1 MDGMENPVL
10 EPRSERIARYK
21 AERRRELAE
30 RFGNMEELPSKW
42 VRRDGKEVHDPATQ
56 AHRGTLNS
64 DGLSERLNG
73 RTRGVTNGLE
83 DPAESNHLRRQG
95 SPDSASMLS
104 GEGHLV
110 PLGHDAPQ
118 LHTRVSVGQLRSA
131 LLQQTGSGA
140 QPDKVCPDAGRAT
153 SSLDL
158 AVKPGSEGGRRRTR
172 RYLPGESGG
181 GRKTSERFRTQ
192 PITAN
197 EMEDSSGLLDAEE
210 EENCKADVKTDDR
223 AKMSVAAKMS
233 LFKELEKS
241 AAPEASAFLKP
252 RSGSVCHERRVR
264 RGNDHR
270 FLTQP
275 ITCEEIGAISAPK
288 PSPPVESESL
298 QVESAEDG
306 DESCKLSMSEKLAL
320 FNKLSL
326 PGKQESGPADGPPER
341 RRQKGARYRTQ
352 PITVEEVSLLQ
363 KGPIQLPAFSLS
375 PQLSDRQQASS
386 VNLKPS
392 EIRLSQ
398 PRSDAGP
405 VPGEPSGPTQ
415 QSPDSEPVLKG
426 ILKKS
431 CFGGSEWSRTE
442 GGQMDAP
449 SSHEQNGGGCEEAG
463 MQGRMR
469 STEQQEIRAPPRRQR
484 REASGVEGG
493 SLAAAPWRQRARA
506 RRETIACTPIRALPE
521 QDAPQEERPCQTVL
535 QEQLVSSVENS
546 SDTTGRV
553 QQQNEE
559 ESVRTMN
566 EETTAT
572 GHVQVTLVD
581 GTIKP
586 QEATDTSRS
595 KEETENLHGESVNL
609 QRWEPVF
616 ASVYS
621 SSTAQYIMC
630 FNQTNLSFE
639 AQEVSSPT
647 NNQVQLQW
655 RQKAKGVED
664 EVNEVE
670 EMNAEQERKEQEA
683 GRVAKRDLGSPESDR
698 NDTTHNRGHSTE
710 ATTCT
715 YEETSIQSVLEFE
728 ATQSSV
734 LSVAPHEAKEEMP
747 VDESNTFDGG
757 FYREPSPPS
766 ACALPPCGDVTA
778 AESEQDLGVLCQTN
792 TPILTSAVAE
802 HRRSVR
808 PSRRT
813 QGSRNPLRALA
824 AREDIRQDFMGERAN
839 TAAEES
845 TQAEKKSK
853 NSHSHLSGSEDITSS
868 SDITKSNPP
877 FSSLMLIH
885 IKGRRHVQVR
895 LVEPSVRLLNSGDC
909 FLLVTPEHCILW
921 SGEFANEQEKAKASE
936 LASSIQSQRDLG
948 CQASRVVHLEEG
960 LNCDS
965 SLAADFWSLLGGR
978 TQYRGASAEEEDEL
992 YERGVV
998 ESNCVYRLVENR
1010 LVPHEQAWASI
1021 PSVSLLGSSE
1031 ALVFDFGSEVYLWHG
1046 QDVSLSRRNIA
1057 LQLTHQV
1064 WVGAYDYSN
1073 CRVNP
1078 LDPTQCNPNS
1088 QSRGEG
1094 RPSWALFGCVSE
1106 HSETALFR
1114 EKFLDWTRGT
1124 GGVEEAA
1131 SVSKETQPIP
1141 VQSSQTPLPDSLSTC
1156 DVKALV
1162 SGQLLEG
1169 DGLVHNVLA
1178 GVDVQRG
1185 HGVITLEEGRQ
1196 MELKTVAVDTWHVQ
1210 EFDDS
1215 EIPVESTGQ
1224 LHEGDSYVIRWTY
1237 SINTVDKLNSPD
1249 ECTRGDG
1256 QNTAFFLWRGR
1267 HSSVSGRDTAAFLS
1281 IGMNNHEESQVV
1293 VPQGQEPPCFLQL
1306 FQGGLVIHKGKR
1318 EEVST
1323 NAEWRLFCV
1332 RGELPEEGSLLEVDC
1347 CCAGL
1352 RSRGCVVLLNS
1363 QQGVLYLW
1371 TGCKAQS
1378 SSREVSKRAVD
1389 HLTQM
1394 CPPELG
1400 LCKSSPVKVQVVEEG
1415 SEPADFWRAL
1425 GQKDRKAYDCM
1436 LQDPGKYNFTPRL
1449 FHLSASSGSFQAK
1462 ELQSPTRLPG
1472 LVMAMPF
1479 VQESLYSVPQP
1490 ALFLLDNRL
1499 EVYLWQRG
1507 QPEQTESTASAWS
1520 CWHDERRCAMQTT
1533 LQYCKE
1539 MNPRRPPQAYLIFE
1553 GLEPLTFTNVFPR
1566 WERSL
1571 GPHTQGE
1578 TGRVKLTLVQDALAQ
1593 LMKTQYPLEELLR
1606 SPLPDGVDP
1615 QRLEVYLSD
1624 QDFQTIL
1631 EMKRDEY
1638 ASLPDWKQIELKK
1651 SKGLL
1656 C

>member
-1 MDGMENPVL
+1 MDAMENPVL

-30 RFGNMEELPSKW
+30 RYGNMEELPSKW
-42 VRRDGKEVHDPATQ
+42 VRRDGKEVHDPVSQ

-64 DGLSERLNG
+64 DGLSERVNG
-73 RTRGVTNGLE
+73 RARGVTNGLE
-83 DPAESNHLRRQG
+83 ADAPAEANHLRRQG
-95 SPDSASMLS
+95 SQDSALLS
-104 GEGHLV
+104 GEGYLV
-110 PLGHDAPQ
+110 PLGLDAPQ

-140 QPDKVCPDAGRAT
+140 QPEKVCPDAGRAT

-172 RYLPGESGG
+172 RYLPGGSGG

-197 EMEDSSGLLDAEE
+197 EMEESSGLMDAEE
-210 EENCKADVKTDDR
+210 EENLKADVKTDDR

-233 LFKELEKS
+233 LFKELEKA

-275 ITCEEIGAISAPK
+275 ITCEEIVAISTPK
-288 PSPPVESESL
+288 PAPPVEPQSV
-298 QVESAEDG
+298 QAESAEDD

-326 PGKQESGPADGPPER
+326 PGRQGGGPADGPPER

-363 KGPIQLPAFSLS
+363 KGPVQLPAFSLS
-375 PQLSDRQQASS
+375 PHLSDRQQASS

-392 EIRLSQ
+392 ELRLSQ
-398 PRSDAGP
+398 PKPDTGP
-405 VPGEPSGPTQ
+405 EPGEPGGLTQ
-415 QSPDSEPVLKG
+415 QGLQRHDSEPGLRG

-431 CFGGSEWSRTE
+431 YSGGSEWSRTE
-442 GGQMDAP
+442 GGQTDAP
-449 SSHEQNGGGCEEAG
+449 FSYEQNGGGCEEAG
-463 MQGRMR
+463 MQGRME
-469 STEQQEIRAPPRRQR
+469 STERQDISVAPRRER
-484 REASGVEGG
+484 REASGEEGG
-493 SLAAAPWRQRARA
+493 SLTAAPWRQRART
-506 RRETIACTPIRALPE
+506 RRETIACTPIRALSE
-521 QDAPQEERPCQTVL
+521 QDTPREERNSRTKP
-535 QEQLVSSVENS
+535 QEQLVSSEEHRP
-546 SDTTGRV
+546 DTAART
-553 QQQNEE
+553 QQQDEE
-559 ESVRTMN
+559 ERVREMN
-566 EETTAT
+566 EETTAV
-572 GHVQVTLVD
+572 GHVQVTLEDDTV
-581 GTIKP
+581 KL
-586 QEATDTSRS
+586 QETTNTSRS
-595 KEETENLHGESVNL
+595 KEETEDLHVECVNP
-609 QRWEPVF
+609 QCWEPVF

-621 SSTAQYIMC
+621 SSTPQYIMC

-639 AQEVSSPT
+639 AQEVASPT
-647 NNQVQLQW
+647 KNQIQPQW

-664 EVNEVE
+664 DLQTDEAE
-670 EMNAEQERKEQEA
+670 EINTQQERNEQED
-683 GRVAKRDLGSPESDR
+683 GRMPKRGLGSPESDR
-698 NDTTHNRGHSTE
+698 NEASHNKRHSTE
-710 ATTCT
+710 APTCT
-715 YEETSIQSVLEFE
+715 HE
-728 ATQSSV
+728 APQSSP
-734 LSVAPHEAKEEMP
+734 LSVAPHEQKEDTP
-747 VDESNTFDGG
+747 VDESNTPDGG
-757 FYREPSPPS
+757 FYRDQSPPS
-766 ACALPPCGDVTA
+766 ACGPPPCGHVAST
-778 AESEQDLGVLCQTN
+778 ESEQDLGVLCQTN
-792 TPILTSAVAE
+792 TPMLTSAVAE

-824 AREDIRQDFMGERAN
+824 AREDIRQDYMGERVS
-839 TAAEES
+839 TATEERI
-845 TQAEKKSK
+845 QAEKKSK
-853 NSHSHLSGSEDITSS
+853 NSSVADPHLARSS
-868 SDITKSNPP
+868 SSESCPP

-895 LVEPSVRLLNSGDC
+895 LVEPSVRSLNSGDC
-909 FLLVTPEHCILW
+909 FLLVAPEHCILW

-936 LASSIQSQRDLG
+936 LASLIQSQGDLG
-948 CQASRVVHLEEG
+948 CQASQIVHLEEG
-960 LNCDS
+960 LNCDG

-992 YERGVV
+992 YECGVV
-998 ESNCVYRLVENR
+998 ESNCVYRLMENR

-1021 PSVSLLGSSE
+1021 PSTSLLGSTE

-1046 QDVSLSRRNIA
+1046 QDVSPSRRTVA

-1064 WVGAYDYSN
+1064 WAGAYDYSN

-1078 LDPTQCNPNS
+1078 LDPTQCNPS
-1088 QSRGEG
+1088 TPLRGEG

-1106 HSETALFR
+1106 HNETALFR
-1114 EKFLDWTRGT
+1114 EKFLDWTSRT
-1124 GGVEEAA
+1124 GGLEEAA
-1131 SVSKETQPIP
+1131 SVDKETQFVP
-1141 VQSSQTPLPDSLSTC
+1141 VQSSQSVSPSSDLLSAC
-1156 DVKALV
+1156 DARSLV
-1162 SGQLLEG
+1162 SGQSLEG
-1169 DGLVHNVLA
+1169 DSLVHNVLA

-1185 HGVITLEEGRQ
+1185 HGVVTLEEGRQ

-1215 EIPVESTGQ
+1215 ESPVESTGQ
-1224 LHEGDSYVIRWTY
+1224 LHEGDSYVVRWTY
-1237 SINTVDKLNSPD
+1237 SINTVENTNSPD
-1249 ECTRGDG
+1249 ECSRET
-1256 QNTAFFLWRGR
+1256 TALFLWRGR

-1293 VPQGQEPPCFLQL
+1293 VPQGKEPPCFLQL

-1318 EEVST
+1318 EEAST
-1323 NAEWRLFCV
+1323 DAAEWRLFCV
-1332 RGELPEEGSLLEVDC
+1332 RGELPEEGSLLEVHC

-1352 RSRGCVVLLNS
+1352 RSRGSVVLLNS

-1371 TGCKAQS
+1371 TGCKAHS
-1378 SSREVSKRAVD
+1378 SSREVSRRAVER
-1389 HLTQM
+1389 LTQM
-1394 CPPELG
+1394 CPAELG
-1400 LCKSSPVKVQVVEEG
+1400 LSKSNTVKVQVVEEG
-1415 SEPADFWRAL
+1415 SEPADFWTAL
-1425 GQKDRKAYDCM
+1425 GQMDRKAYDCM

-1449 FHLSASSGSFQAK
+1449 FHLSASSGSFQAE

-1507 QPEQTESTASAWS
+1507 QPEQTESSASAWS
-1520 CWHDERRCAMQTT
+1520 CWHSERRCAMQTV

-1539 MNPRRPPQAYLIFE
+1539 MNPRRPPQAYLVFE
-1553 GLEPLTFTNVFPR
+1553 GSEPLTFTNVFPR
-1566 WERSL
+1566 WERSP
-1571 GPHTQGE
+1571 GPHIQGE
-1578 TGRVKLTLVQDALAQ
+1578 AGRVKLTLVQDALAQ

-1606 SPLPDGVDP
+1606 SPLPEGVDP
-1615 QRLEVYLSD
+1615 QHLEVYLSD
-1624 QDFQTIL
+1624 QDFQTVL

-1638 ASLPDWKQIELKK
+1638 ASLPNWKQIDLKK